1 MKKIFTSF
9 IIFIMAI
16 TLAAETGYKGFQ
28 WWETTKKEVSNQ
40 IDITLKRQDE
50 QFEYYANTTRIL
62 TKSTEVY
69 YSFFEGILTNVSYVL
84 DYSQEMR
91 DTLLSR
97 FNKPTIYRSLPLD
110 TFNCLEV
117 DDNYVKENTLDI
129 ITGYSIITTL
139 FEVGDDEHT
148 SIISDAIEYGQKEK
162 TSDMEMFIIDY
173 NQDTRVYIF
182 SNFIKGSIIVIYTPH
197 AQDF

>member
-110 TFNCLEV
+110 TFNCLEA
-117 DDNYVKENTLDI
+117 DDNYVKENTPDI
-129 ITGYSIITTL
+129 IMGYSIITTL